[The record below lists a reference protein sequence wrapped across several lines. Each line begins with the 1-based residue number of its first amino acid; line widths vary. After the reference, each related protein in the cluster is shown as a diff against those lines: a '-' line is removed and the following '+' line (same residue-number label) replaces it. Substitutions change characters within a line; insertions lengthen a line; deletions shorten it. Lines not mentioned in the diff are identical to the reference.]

1 MGGFIPCSV
10 HWFVVGKR
18 ESFWDGSCGDTNHC
32 TMCCT
37 GTSEH
42 LLPLTSLVSAPGT
55 WGVEWGPVFVVQIKT
70 STGRLCHTNGVHC
83 GESSCL
89 QIRECAGWLHGNH
102 LWRIWHHVPQKNTL
116 LLSLPS
122 LECFE
127 VFEHRTR
134 YSKLLERNW
143 RWLSLVDDCCVCCSG
158 SWVLLF
164 NITLGQ

>member
-70 STGRLCHTNGVHC
+70 STGSAAQMVCTVVRAPVCRSGSVQDGCMEITC
-83 GESSCL
+83 GEFGIMSIRKTPFCCL
-89 QIRECAGWLHGNH
+89 FSPWSVLRYLSTEQGTASYWRGTGGGCH
-102 LWRIWHHVPQKNTL
+102 L
-116 LLSLPS
+116 
-122 LECFE
+122 
-127 VFEHRTR
+127 
-134 YSKLLERNW
+134 
-143 RWLSLVDDCCVCCSG
+143 
-158 SWVLLF
+158 
-164 NITLGQ
+164 